1 MNRRLAAALVG
12 VTIALGFGGVAGA
25 GVTGYMTG
33 SEPISGNTA
42 IGGCVI
48 RFDTLSSSGKS
59 VIPHIYT
66 NAAHHCVGITSVHA
80 DWANGDL
87 VVASDQSVV
96 STILVGADESF
107 AKKGLF
113 VGPSGGGAT
122 TRIRIYDVTHHKIP
136 AYSLKLYGPGMN
148 LWIIAVWWT
157 S

>member
-1 MNRRLAAALVG
+1 MIRKILSALVLAF
-12 VTIALGFGGVAGA
+12 TLGIGGVAA
-25 GVTGYMTG
+25 ASINSYMTG

-48 RFDTLSSSGKS
+48 RFDTLSTSGKS
-59 VIPHIYT
+59 VIPRIHA
-66 NAAHHCVGITSVHA
+66 NSSHHCIGITSVRA

-87 VVASDQSVV
+87 VVTSDQSVV
-96 STILVGADESF
+96 STILVGNDESF
-107 AKKGLF
+107 AERALF

-122 TRIRIYDVTHHKIP
+122 TRIRIYDVNHHKIP

-157 S
+157 G